1 VDGGDRALHFGFL
14 LGREKERE
22 GKKRKNGPGIHS
34 KSNKKLKLEMEM
46 VLRVSGFHLDKSSR
60 ARHDRARHIL
70 STTGVRYTERTVNT
84 ACKPGELPQLCSQ
97 DETGALTVV
106 GGMDAIDKLNDA
118 GALRAECE
126 AFKAT
131 KRLEYEARSTARS
144 PRSVEAIALL
154 EARVGSLE
162 ETERGLRRA
171 LEDAARESARALEDA
186 ALSEQESALSKQ
198 ESARALEDAAL
209 SKQESARALEA
220 AARAIEES
228 ALSRQESALLKQ
240 AAVRVAEQTN
250 AELDALERGATRLE
264 RKLALASRAVESSAG
279 FVAALMA
286 LALDEGVAVAP

>member
-186 ALSEQESALSKQ
+186 ALSKQ

>member
-1 VDGGDRALHFGFL
+1 
-14 LGREKERE
+14 
-22 GKKRKNGPGIHS
+22 
-34 KSNKKLKLEMEM
+34 MEM

-186 ALSEQESALSKQ
+186 ALS
-198 ESARALEDAAL
+198 
-209 SKQESARALEA
+209 KQESARALEA